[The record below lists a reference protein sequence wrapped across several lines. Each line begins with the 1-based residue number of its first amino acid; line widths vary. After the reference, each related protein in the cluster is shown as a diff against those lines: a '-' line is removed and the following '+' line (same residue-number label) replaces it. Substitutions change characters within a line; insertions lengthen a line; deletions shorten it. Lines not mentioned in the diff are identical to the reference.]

1 MGGKPGE
8 PSREA
13 NIASTSASSRAG
25 TGWVWGH
32 RGIIRTP
39 LATAMLLHLQPQGS
53 KIKTTFYFITFTVFA
68 GLYLNRA
75 GPLIP
80 SAWATACPQPS
91 GASWPAHLG
100 SVKNHGA
107 SE

>member
-8 PSREA
+8 PGREA
-13 NIASTSASSRAG
+13 NITSTFKSSRAH

-32 RGIIRTP
+32 QGISRTP
-39 LATAMLLHLQPQGS
+39 LATAVLLHVHPQGS
-53 KIKTTFYFITFTVFA
+53 KTKTTFYFITFIFFA
-68 GLYLNRA
+68 GLYLSRA

-100 SVKNHGA
+100 SVKSHGE